1 VREVASAILAARD
14 ELPRLNAL
22 FEGLPEL
29 FEPLRTEGAGAFEF
43 GGVALHPGAISA
55 YRTAGLLA

>member
-1 VREVASAILAARD
+1 
-14 ELPRLNAL
+14 LNAL

-29 FEPLRTEGAGAFEF
+29 FEPLRAEGARAFEF

-55 YRTAGLLA
+55 YRTGGLLA